1 MSSHPWNFNHA
12 TILHENMNAL
22 LEKLQTHSSENYCC
36 AFYKGKDEVV
46 LHNRA
51 NDFRDHPFLD
61 VGKFSRFLT
70 PTPRTVGSFFF
81 KLMVPCKIAVNFSQ
95 FLKSLAHI

>member
-1 MSSHPWNFNHA
+1 
-12 TILHENMNAL
+12 MNAL

-70 PTPRTVGSFFF
+70 PTPRTVGSFLLLSIGKFG
-81 KLMVPCKIAVNFSQ
+81 K
-95 FLKSLAHI
+95 FLTPSP

>member
-1 MSSHPWNFNHA
+1 MSSHPWNFNYA

-70 PTPRTVGSFFF
+70 PTPRTVGSFF
-81 KLMVPCKIAVNFSQ
+81 LN
-95 FLKSLAHI
+95 